1 MRLASD
7 EYGRFAAVLGGLAKP
22 DWARPTDCPAWDV
35 RALACHVLGMAE
47 GSASIREGSRQRR
60 AAVRRGGV
68 FIDALTDLQVQQ
80 RSALTPAEITA
91 QFAAAGPRAARG
103 RRRTP
108 AFIRRRRMPIAQ
120 PVGGVL
126 EWWMLG
132 YLIDVILTRDVWMHR
147 CDIAR
152 ATDRPM
158 QLTAAH
164 DGAIVADVVAEWA
177 GRHRR
182 PYTLR
187 LTGPAGGHWS
197 SGTGG
202 PNLELDALEFC
213 RTLSG
218 RQHGDG
224 LLAVAVPF

>member
-1 MRLASD
+1 MRLAST
-7 EYGRFAAVLGGLAKP
+7 EYERFATLLDGLDAS
-22 DWARPTDCPAWDV
+22 DWSRPTECPPWDV
-35 RALACHVLGMAE
+35 RAMTCHVLGMAKA
-47 GSASIREGSRQRR
+47 SASIREGNRQRR

-68 FIDALTDLQVQQ
+68 FIDALTDLQVQE
-80 RSALTPAEITA
+80 RAALTPAEISA

-108 AFIRRRRMPIAQ
+108 GFIRRRRMPIAQ
-120 PVGGVL
+120 EVGGVL
-126 EWWMLG
+126 EWWTLG
-132 YLIDVILTRDVWMHR
+132 YLVDVILTRDVWMHR

-158 QLTAAH
+158 QLSAAH

-177 GRHRR
+177 ERHQR

-202 PNLELDALEFC
+202 PDLELDALDFC

-218 RQHGDG
+218 RRPGDG